1 MTILADIIA
10 LLIVLVIASPIYA
23 LIIWLVGKLRIG
35 LEVSGFGAAFLAA
48 VLIVLLN
55 SVVTLL
61 LAAIGIT
68 FEGDLL
74 AVIIQ
79 LVIAALILMIADRI
93 VKGFYVNGYKGA
105 MLAALAIAAVWWL
118 IDWISSFFSF

>member
-105 MLAALAIAAVWWL
+105 LLAALAIAAVWWL